1 MTPWVALEK
10 IGAWIERAIGAG
22 RAQKR
27 ATTAAQPPR
36 VMLEH
41 L

>member
-27 ATTAAQPPR
+27 AAAVAQPPR
-36 VMLEH
+36 VMVEH